1 MRREV
6 EVQYKDFKVTELLD
20 IKMPGQAPSGK
31 EAGKPEGEKR
41 IPGDT
46 RRQEKKPAK
55 KGSRLALVAMLILLA
70 AACGYYL
77 LKLLMKF

>member
-20 IKMPGQAPSGK
+20 IKMPGQASSGK
-31 EAGKPEGEKR
+31 EAGKQQEKNR

-46 RRQEKKPAK
+46 QRQENKPAN
-55 KGSRLALVAMLILLA
+55 KGSRLALVGALILLA

>member
-31 EAGKPEGEKR
+31 EAGKPQVDKR
-41 IPGDT
+41 ITGDT
-46 RRQEKKPAK
+46 QEKKPAK
-55 KGSRLALVAMLILLA
+55 KGSRLALAAVLILLGA
-70 AACGYYL
+70 ASGYYL

>member
-20 IKMPGQAPSGK
+20 IKMPGQTPSGK
-31 EAGKPEGEKR
+31 ETGKPQVEKR

-55 KGSRLALVAMLILLA
+55 KGSRLALAAVLILLA

>member
-31 EAGKPEGEKR
+31 EAGKPQVDKR
-41 IPGDT
+41 LPGDT

-55 KGSRLALVAMLILLA
+55 KGSRLALVAVLILLA
-70 AACGYYL
+70 VACGYYL
-77 LKLLMKF
+77 LKLLINF